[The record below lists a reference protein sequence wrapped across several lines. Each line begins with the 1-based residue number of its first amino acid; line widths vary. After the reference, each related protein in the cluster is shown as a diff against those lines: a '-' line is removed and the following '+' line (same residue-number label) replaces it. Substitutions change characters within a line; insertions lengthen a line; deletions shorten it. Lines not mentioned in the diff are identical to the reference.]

1 MRVDDY
7 ILVDFFKIE
16 STITDLKSRR
26 TKLALDEDRFKEETK
41 LLNIDKENLRREQTE
56 FTSEKQQ
63 LNILKDFIE
72 AQRRQL
78 KQQKAKLKESKR
90 QPEVTQWQYVWII
103 CDMFESPK
111 GDVNLS

>member
-1 MRVDDY
+1 MR
-7 ILVDFFKIE
+7 IKSSQLVYSFVKIE
-16 STITDLKSRR
+16 TTITDLKSRR
-26 TKLALDEDRFKEETK
+26 TKLALDEDRFNEQTK

-63 LNILKDFIE
+63 LNILKDSIE

-90 QPEVTQWQYVWII
+90 QPEVNVSHSKYGCGWLKI
-103 CDMFESPK
+103 
-111 GDVNLS
+111 